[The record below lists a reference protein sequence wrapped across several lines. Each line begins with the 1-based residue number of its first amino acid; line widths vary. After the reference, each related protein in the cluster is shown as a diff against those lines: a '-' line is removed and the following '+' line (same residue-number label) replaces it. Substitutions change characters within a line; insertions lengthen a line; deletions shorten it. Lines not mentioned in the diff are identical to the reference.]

1 MFRVHKLVKYLGEF
15 GYQPIVVTTDTNYA
29 HKEDMKLLDEIPAH
43 VEIHRTRYIEPTV
56 RGVTM
61 ALSKRD
67 RTFAGM
73 EKESF
78 IGATEQTT
86 NAPPTLAR
94 QSRTKEAL
102 RGVYDWTR
110 KNLLNIPD
118 AYSTW
123 YYTALPKCI
132 ELIKEHDIELF
143 YTTASPYTVI
153 KLGLA
158 LKEATGAK
166 WVCDMRDALVYA
178 QRSAAVEPH
187 IFMYQRS
194 LLGRAFDSADAITN
208 TSTSYPMIFRDMY
221 GDMNLDKHHFIPTG
235 VDENVLEDAAQQEG
249 LGLDVPYLIFS
260 GEVLVEYRDFM
271 FSILDRVIE
280 SPRFLDTGGKFV
292 FVGSRSIN
300 EPMVR
305 RFASNELLEHIVFV
319 DHVHQSKLYRYLLD
333 SNGAM
338 IISGTTSHWS
348 IAYAKLMDFLG
359 LEIPTIALVPDP
371 SEARMHLTKSGL
383 GVFLGNSIEEDVST
397 IIGAFEHKLEATEID
412 KEYCSRFLAKRQVG
426 DFADIFTY
434 LTSAP

>member
-15 GYQPIVVTTDTNYA
+15 GYQPIVVTTDTNYS
-29 HKEDMKLLDEIPAH
+29 HKEDSSLLDELPAH
-43 VEIHRTRYIEPTV
+43 VEIHRTRYVEPTL
-56 RGVTM
+56 RGVSM
-61 ALSKRD
+61 AISKRD
-67 RTFAGM
+67 KTFAGM
-73 EKESF
+73 EEKGGFE
-78 IGATEQTT
+78 GAQQSP
-86 NAPPTLAR
+86 NSAPKSTVR
-94 QSRTKEAL
+94 SNTKEAL
-102 RGVYDWTR
+102 RGAYNWTR
-110 KNLLNIPD
+110 KNLLNVPD
-118 AYSTW
+118 SYSTW

-132 ELIKEHDIELF
+132 ELMKEHNIELF
-143 YTTASPYTVI
+143 FTTASPYTVLKI
-153 KLGLA
+153 GLA

-178 QRSAAVEPH
+178 QRSAALEPH

-194 LLGRAFDSADAITN
+194 LLSRAFDSADAITN

-221 GDMNLDKHHFIPTG
+221 GDENLEKHSFIPTG
-235 VDENVLEDAAQQEG
+235 VDEKVLEDATGQEG

-280 SPRFLDTGGKFV
+280 SPRFAATGGKFV
-292 FVGSRSIN
+292 FVGSRAIN

-305 RFASNELLEHIVFV
+305 KFASDELLEHIVFV

-348 IAYAKLMDFLG
+348 IAYAKLIDFVG

-383 GVFLGNSIEEDVST
+383 GVFLGDSMEEDVNT
-397 IIGAFEHKLEATEID
+397 IIGALEHKLEAD
-412 KEYCSRFLAKRQVG
+412 DVDQEYCSRFLAKRQVG
-426 DFADIFTY
+426 DFAEIFDD